1 MALRY
6 LFIDFDSFYASVE
19 QAYAPRL
26 RERPVAVVPSLNVDT
41 TSCIAAS
48 YEAKAQGVKTGT
60 SVREARALCPKI
72 QFVQAKHEKYVAIH
86 NKIHQTIHKII
97 FVDAVLSIDEMYG
110 RLPPKWQSPQMATEK
125 AQAIKQALKQSL
137 GTTIT
142 ASIGIA
148 SNRFIAKLA
157 SKMNKPDGLKLIEQ
171 ETLPEALSPLDLS
184 DITGIG
190 KRMQL
195 RLNQHGIFDVASL
208 CQADRSQLHRIWGS
222 IEGDRFWY
230 ALRGI
235 ALPEVP
241 SQKRSIGHSHV
252 LPPALRSE
260 SGALAT
266 LHRMLEKACHRLR
279 MNRYFASHLLL
290 QVKFGFEWPWSHEI
304 RCAPS
309 QDTLNFGKLLDV
321 LWQTRPQ
328 PTPKPT
334 KVSVTL
340 MGLIHA
346 SNHTPSLFETPQE
359 RQRAKLLQTLD
370 QIKERY
376 GSRSIYYGN
385 AMLAQKMT
393 EAAPMRIAFNHIP
406 DLTIERD

>member
-26 RERPVAVVPSLNVDT
+26 RGRPVAVVPSLNVDT

-86 NKIHQTIHKII
+86 NKIHQTIHEII

-279 MNRYFASHLLL
+279 MNRYFASHLVL

-385 AMLAQKMT
+385 AMLAQKMA

>member
-19 QAYAPRL
+19 QAYAPNL
-26 RERPVAVVPSLNVDT
+26 RGQPVAVVPSLNVDT

-48 YEAKAQGVKTGT
+48 YEAKALGIKTGT

-72 QFVQAKHEKYVAIH
+72 NFVQAKHEKYVAIH
-86 NKIHQTIHKII
+86 NKIHKTIHEIL

-110 RLPPKWQSPQMATEK
+110 RLPPKWQSPQIAKEK
-125 AQAIKQALKQSL
+125 AHAIKKALKRHL
-137 GTTIT
+137 GSEIT

-148 SNRFIAKLA
+148 PNRFIAKLA
-157 SKMNKPDGLKLIEQ
+157 SKMDKPDGLRLIDEK
-171 ETLPEALSPLDLS
+171 ELPEALAPLDLS
-184 DITGIG
+184 EITGIG
-190 KRMQL
+190 KRMRL
-195 RLNQHGIFDVASL
+195 RLNQHGIFDVPSL
-208 CQADRSQLHRIWGS
+208 CQADRQTLHRIWGS

-235 ALPEVP
+235 PLPEVP

-279 MNRYFASHLLL
+279 MNRYFASHLLV

-309 QDTLNFGKLLDV
+309 QDTLNFGQLLDL

-328 PTPKPT
+328 RAPKPT

-346 SNHTPSLFETPQE
+346 NNHTPSLFETAEE

-376 GSRSIYYGN
+376 GSRSIYYGK

-406 DLTIERD
+406 DLSIERD

>member
-26 RERPVAVVPSLNVDT
+26 RGRPVAVVPSLNVDT

-86 NKIHQTIHKII
+86 NKIHQTIHEII

-279 MNRYFASHLLL
+279 MNRYFASHLVL

-359 RQRAKLLQTLD
+359 RLRAKLLQTLD

-385 AMLAQKMT
+385 AMLAQKMA